1 MKQLIKKI
9 IKHFEM
15 GHNASGASCQIA
27 PWLSKRSRGYDE
39 ILASVKYV
47 KEHGGGWCSNLEKV
61 EEFYYFEPSY
71 YGLCGAKKK
80 YVKIKTKEAV
90 FIALDLDENKKT
102 VHIYDLKYTRIPD
115 GYKRVEKSDN

>member
-1 MKQLIKKI
+1 MIKLIKKI
-9 IKHFEM
+9 IKHFKIKRD
-15 GHNASGASCQIA
+15 ASGASCQIA
-27 PWLSKRSRGYDE
+27 PWLSKRSIGYDE
-39 ILASVKYV
+39 ILASVKYA

-80 YVKIKTKEAV
+80 YVKLKTRKVV

-102 VHIYDLKYTRIPD
+102 VHIYDLRDILIPD
-115 GYKRVEKSDN
+115 GYKRVEKR